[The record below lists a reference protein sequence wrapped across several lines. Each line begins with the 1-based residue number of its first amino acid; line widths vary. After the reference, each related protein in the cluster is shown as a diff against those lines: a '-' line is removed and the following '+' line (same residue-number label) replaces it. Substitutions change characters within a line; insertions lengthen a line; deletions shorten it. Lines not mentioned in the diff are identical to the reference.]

1 MSRAQSSSPASPS
14 AKCWSGSP
22 PARRAPPPQT
32 PRSCSVRCATSHS
45 CISASPCR
53 PSKVWRSPCPRAR
66 RWARTS
72 RATSPSSR
80 PGRSTTACSR
90 STSAPRP
97 RSWLPPDA
105 SSSRPNLTSGC
116 DEERVMAEG
125 PFFPR
130 TQLVGIF
137 LYEDFEPL
145 DVWGFAEAF
154 TIARCLG
161 TGYSDAQA
169 VHFKGVFIDK
179 EGKPVPSLNGPQSM
193 PDLDIA
199 QATKESFDVLMVPG
213 GYGTWPLIDDTE
225 VLAWLA
231 EMDSKVGIMASVCT
245 GAAMYAKLGLL
256 DGKPAA
262 SNPAAFGW
270 VSSVGPLVLCNSV
283 ARWVDA
289 GHYVT
294 SAGVSAG
301 TDMAFC

>member
-1 MSRAQSSSPASPS
+1 
-14 AKCWSGSP
+14 
-22 PARRAPPPQT
+22 
-32 PRSCSVRCATSHS
+32 
-45 CISASPCR
+45 
-53 PSKVWRSPCPRAR
+53 
-66 RWARTS
+66 
-72 RATSPSSR
+72 
-80 PGRSTTACSR
+80 
-90 STSAPRP
+90 
-97 RSWLPPDA
+97 
-105 SSSRPNLTSGC
+105 
-116 DEERVMAEG
+116 MAEG
-125 PFFPR
+125 PVFPR

-154 TIARCLG
+154 TIARFLG
-161 TGYSDAQA
+161 TGYSDAPA
-169 VHFKGVFIDK
+169 VPFKVVFIAK
-179 EGKPVPSLNGPQSM
+179 EVKPVRSFNGPRAM

-262 SNPAAFGW
+262 TNHAAFGW
-270 VSSVGPLVLCNSV
+270 VTSFGPLVLWNSV

-301 TDMAFC
+301 TDMAFYLVERLAGRAVAEIAAKSAEYDWHRDPDEPIYYPQQAEVPPRPGVAVRSRAAKA